1 MRLSLRLQEMR
12 SQSPSAGFRLPSANL
27 QREKDSPGE
36 AASMGESVAERP
48 AAVTTIGWS
57 SIVLAVLMF
66 LSGAM
71 GLFGAVMMQMMPEEA
86 VAQAPPG
93 LEQMQDMLQYT
104 IPLSFVQLGIAVV
117 MMVGSIL
124 LLRRR
129 ETGRLMMEALNW
141 FGLVFTIGVSAWFLP
156 TWSRNMAGLAQATPG
171 QQARGMFMI
180 GPAMGATI
188 GVVQVAVIILI
199 IWVLRSKTV
208 RAAMTS

>member
-1 MRLSLRLQEMR
+1 MTEYA
-12 SQSPSAGFRLPSANL
+12 P
-27 QREKDSPGE
+27 
-36 AASMGESVAERP
+36 ERP
-48 AAVTTIGWS
+48 AAVTVIGWS
-57 SIVLAVLMF
+57 SIVLAVLF
-66 LSGAM
+66 FVGGAM

-86 VAQAPPG
+86 AAQAPPG

-124 LLRRR
+124 LLRLR

-156 TWSRNMAGLAQATPG
+156 MWSRNMAGLSQAAPG
-171 QQARGMFMI
+171 QQVRGMFMI
-180 GPAMGATI
+180 GPAVGATI
-188 GVVQVAVIILI
+188 GIVQVAIIILI
-199 IWVLRSKTV
+199 IWVLRSKAV